1 MEKPKRT
8 VNGRIFVIAGV
19 SDIVIGV
26 GLALAAVAGLLG
38 PGAGIMVIAG
48 AVMALVGVGFIVFG
62 RNKLSQA
69 ESRRGDLN

>member
-1 MEKPKRT
+1 MAGPKRT

-19 SDIVIGV
+19 SDIVIGA
-26 GLALAAVAGLLG
+26 ALIVAAFTGLLG
-38 PGAGIMVIAG
+38 PGMGIMAIAG

>member
-1 MEKPKRT
+1 MAKPERT

-19 SDIVIGV
+19 SDIVIGA
-26 GLALAAVAGLLG
+26 GLVVAAFTGLLG
-38 PGAGIMVIAG
+38 PGMGVMAIAG
-48 AVMALVGVGFIVFG
+48 GVMALVGVGFIVFG